1 MDKRQYQIILQI
13 TLFPWVWVIRWKNE
27 AIRKLGK
34 SLGAHSAYIFRY
46 HQSLWDRCPMD
57 HLNWCHSQMSLRQT
71 IILCPARPPTTPER
85 RPAAISCGD
94 KYFSNQLLSLSL
106 SSSWWICWSCGSPR
120 PRLQANIRFAL
131 VYFHLFP
138 LCNCSTDLCR
148 ANIVLD
154 RIYYWIIDRAYI
166 SLHLF
171 K

>member
-1 MDKRQYQIILQI
+1 MDKHQYQIILQI

-94 KYFSNQLLSLSL
+94 KDFSNQLLSLSL
-106 SSSWWICWSCGSPR
+106 PADGY
-120 PRLQANIRFAL
+120 A
-131 VYFHLFP
+131 
-138 LCNCSTDLCR
+138 
-148 ANIVLD
+148 
-154 RIYYWIIDRAYI
+154 DRAVLLVHV
-166 SLHLF
+166 SKQTSVLHSFTFTCFLF
-171 K
+171 VTVAPICVGQILYLNVFIIE